1 MSVIKNN
8 IKAEIDQMMTSLL
21 QEQPEDIPTAFADK
35 LADIVRNAILSATV
49 TVPTGIPVATTGI
62 AAAQTGATT
71 APAIAT
77 IQ

>member
-49 TVPTGIPVATTGI
+49 TVPTGIPVATTGA